1 MPHNKKM
8 IIFPGQGSQVV
19 GMGKDLYDNFECAK
33 HIFDAVDN
41 ALNQKLSDIIFFG
54 SEHDLT
60 LTENTQPALMA
71 VSMALLAVLKQ
82 EKGVE
87 ITDFHYAA
95 GHSLGEY
102 SALCSAG
109 VFSLADTAR
118 LLKIRGQAMQNAV
131 PVGIGGMAAILGLS
145 FDVVDG
151 LTKQITNGQ
160 VCEAANDN
168 ADGQIVISGHKEAVD
183 MVSELAKQ
191 AGAKRVV
198 PLSVSAPFHCSLM
211 QPAADRMREAFNNVT
226 MLDAKIPVIANVL
239 VQPITDNAMIKQA
252 LIDQVTGRVRWRET
266 MQWASDNAITHI
278 YEVGAGKVLSS
289 LCKRA
294 VTDATILAINNSD
307 DIKNFE
313 SV

>member
-1 MPHNKKM
+1 MLNNKKM
-8 IIFPGQGSQVV
+8 IIFPGQGAQVV

-33 HIFDAVDN
+33 YVFDSVDN

-109 VFSLADTAR
+109 VFSLVDTAR

-168 ADGQIVISGHKEAVD
+168 ADGQIVISGHKEGVD
-183 MVSELAKQ
+183 MVSDLAKQ

-211 QPAADRMREAFNNVT
+211 QPAADAMREAFNTVT
-226 MLDAKIPVIANVL
+226 MFDAKIPIIANVL
-239 VQPITDNAMIKQA
+239 VQPITEKSIIKQA